1 MERIGNTI
9 IWKWA
14 KRILPVVTGAMAGY
28 AYYNYIGC
36 NGSCPISGNPY
47 VSTVYGAFA
56 GFLFVDWK
64 SIFKKNKKDEEVKE
78 DN

>member
-1 MERIGNTI
+1 MELFRFEI
-9 IWKWA
+9 IWKWT
-14 KRILPVVTGAMAGY
+14 KRILPVVGGAIAGY
-28 AYYNYIGC
+28 SYYYYVGC

-64 SIFKKNKKDEEVKE
+64 SIFNKKKLK
-78 DN
+78 DNK